1 MAIYLCQSSRLLHHP
16 TVFLPL
22 GSCTYCIGLQ
32 YTGNP
37 SSELYLAI
45 GSEPWRIP
53 DISSLP
59 SIESNVADPEEDYVI
74 YRRDPETLARKLA
87 FPGTPGQ
94 EHRVGDSKKMNQA
107 VLVMTP
113 PTMRR

>member
-1 MAIYLCQSSRLLHHP
+1 MAYNTPVILL
-16 TVFLPL
+16 
-22 GSCTYCIGLQ
+22 
-32 YTGNP
+32 
-37 SSELYLAI
+37 SELYLAI

-94 EHRVGDSKKMNQA
+94 EHRVGGLEKDESGGVSYDPANHEDDSF
-107 VLVMTP
+107 TH
-113 PTMRR
+113 REG